1 MTFKIRTLFFSL
13 IIVLSVFGESKAQTF
28 GGALVGGLNLS
39 QIDGD
44 NASGYNK
51 VGLNV
56 GIRGIIMPSEKNH
69 FYAELLYSQRGSL
82 IRFGQGAHSDVGKIN
97 VSFAEIPVMYVINDW
112 LADGYYRVG
121 FSFGLSYGRL
131 VGFST
136 NFSEWEAMEDVL
148 VKNDLGGKV
157 GLHYKFSP
165 RFGVQILASRSFFKL
180 MDKFDAA
187 GFNFPKRLNSYHLTI
202 QANYEL

>member
-1 MTFKIRTLFFSL
+1 MSRIIKIHSILF
-13 IIVLSVFGESKAQTF
+13 IIFFGMGQGEAQTF
-28 GGALVGGLNLS
+28 GGALVGGLNMS

-51 VGLNV
+51 VGINA
-56 GIRGIIMPSEKNH
+56 GIRGIILPSKKNH

-82 IRFGQGAHSDVGKIN
+82 IRFGQGPHSDVGKIN
-97 VSFAEIPVMYVINDW
+97 ISFAEIPLMYSINDW
-112 LADGYYRVG
+112 FTDSYYKVG

-131 VGFST
+131 IGFST
-136 NFSEWEAMEDVL
+136 NFSEWEAMENVL
-148 VKNDLGGKV
+148 VKNDLSGKI

-165 RFGVQILASRSFFKL
+165 RFGIQILANRSFFKL

-187 GFNFPKRLNSYHLTI
+187 GFSFPKRLNSYHLTI
-202 QANYEL
+202 QVNYEL